1 MDEEEEL
8 EYKEKAEVRE
18 QGGKM
23 MEGEVVEVEENWKEK
38 EEEKE
43 KMMRRSKNRRK
54 RRAPADRI
62 LSLAVNDYFCCGIT
76 TGKPSGKTM

>member
-8 EYKEKAEVRE
+8 EYKEKAEVKE

-23 MEGEVVEVEENWKEK
+23 MEGEVVEVENWKEK